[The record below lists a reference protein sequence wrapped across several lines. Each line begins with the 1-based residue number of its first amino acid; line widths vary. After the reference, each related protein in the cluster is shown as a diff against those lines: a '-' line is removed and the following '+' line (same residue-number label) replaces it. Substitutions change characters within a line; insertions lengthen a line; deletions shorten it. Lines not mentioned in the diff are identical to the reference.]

1 MNLNEALSLS
11 ILQSSVQKEVEKREI
26 KASALV
32 EELGLTYEPERKLFA
47 SKIYE
52 LREIN
57 INQVASP
64 VISNTNEVHR
74 LLAGDDKSIPIVIDL
89 NIKGLGELKSGFV
102 PKNIVIHGSARFEAT
117 VLRGEQK
124 ILAWVGNGVKSRLN
138 QILPKTISNHQAEAE
153 RRVATPLF
161 NNKHYSTAGKLEGI
175 MALQACS
182 DGMDYKK
189 EMKAEYCPKCGEEIK
204 AGGLGS
210 GCNPASGK
218 CGRKKG
224 LYNPALE
231 ERAKMLRE
239 KKKGRNL
246 TDAEK
251 RNMRRRQTSEGEEK
265 YDPNKSTF
273 VKLTDKEKGNF
284 RSGQKKNLLRN
295 IEKVKIKLSKTTDGA
310 QRQYLKKSLVRYNSQ
325 LKNYK

>member
-102 PKNIVIHGSARFEAT
+102 PKNIVIHGSARFEAA

-204 AGGLGS
+204 AGGFGS

-224 LYNPALE
+224 LTKSQKEVIFRKKEAARRRKVSKSVKRDIDRYNKATPEQREKLAQKKQE
-231 ERAKMLRE
+231 RGDRARAKQEEIR
-239 KKKGRNL
+239 KRW
-246 TDAEK
+246 EK
-251 RNMRRRQTSEGEEK
+251 RAKQKVTKKDIEDMMKFDRDRVSNTFKGIR
-265 YDPNKSTF
+265 KS
-273 VKLTDKEKGNF
+273 K
-284 RSGQKKNLLRN
+284 
-295 IEKVKIKLSKTTDGA
+295 
-310 QRQYLKKSLVRYNSQ
+310 
-325 LKNYK
+325 